1 MIRVSK
7 FLSSSAALLCRS
19 NASVTRTSSLLFQ
32 SPVSSVFVR
41 GFAGEKKK
49 GKKQA
54 AAPVQE
60 TVNSDSL
67 IPINIYV
74 GMHLSDSL
82 SGRWKGSRSSPR

>member
-19 NASVTRTSSLLFQ
+19 NASVTRTTSLLFQ
-32 SPVSSVFVR
+32 TPVSSVFVR

-54 AAPVQE
+54 AAPAQE

-74 GMHLSDSL
+74 GMHFFEVLTE
-82 SGRWKGSRSSPR
+82 RWKGSRSVTR

>member
-7 FLSSSAALLCRS
+7 FLSSSASLLCRS
-19 NASVTRTSSLLFQ
+19 SASVTRASSLLFQ
-32 SPVSSVFVR
+32 TPVSSVFVR

-54 AAPVQE
+54 AAPAQE
-60 TVNSDSL
+60 TVKSDSL

-74 GMHLSDSL
+74 GMCLFL
-82 SGRWKGSRSSPR
+82 FFTERWKGSRCSSG